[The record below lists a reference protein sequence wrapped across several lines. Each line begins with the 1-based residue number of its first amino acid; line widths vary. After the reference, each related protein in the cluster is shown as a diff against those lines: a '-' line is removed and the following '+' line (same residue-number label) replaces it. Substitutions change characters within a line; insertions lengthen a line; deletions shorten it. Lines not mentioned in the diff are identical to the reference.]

1 MLGLKKKSL
10 RESCVSYHVLYVR
23 RGLAAVFLVFFK
35 KKINVHGH
43 DDFQLGLVTHYCSR
57 S

>member
-23 RGLAAVFLVFFK
+23 RSLGLAAVF
-35 KKINVHGH
+35 
-43 DDFQLGLVTHYCSR
+43 
-57 S
+57 